1 MSPTKKP
8 TKKAKRILLSVTA
21 VISAI
26 AILVC
31 VIIIDK
37 RKEEYPSDTKSRV
50 AMGTIVTV
58 RVYGEK
64 AAAHTDSISKMV
76 LSVEDIISRKVASS
90 PVSTLNETGKTDNE
104 MVAALLATCNE
115 VSKDSGGVF
124 DVSVGQVSSLWD
136 FDDEKNTVPDEAD
149 IKSALRTVDYTKIKI
164 DGSSVSVGKNQQIDL
179 GAVGKGYA
187 CDVIQAYLKEAGVN
201 GAVVSVGGSILA
213 YGKRN
218 DSGDKWRVAVRDP
231 ENESGY
237 IGTVL
242 LDEGFVS
249 TSGDYEKYF
258 EKDGKRY
265 HHILDATTGYPAE
278 SDLRSVTVVCDS
290 GALSDALST
299 ACFILGK
306 EKSQPLLSKYGA
318 SAVFIDKDRS
328 ITTYGDIEFKKA
340 Q

>member
-37 RKEEYPSDTKSRV
+37 RKEEYPSDTKSSV

-149 IKSALRTVDYTKIKI
+149 IKSALRTVD
-164 DGSSVSVGKNQQIDL
+164 
-179 GAVGKGYA
+179 
-187 CDVIQAYLKEAGVN
+187 
-201 GAVVSVGGSILA
+201 
-213 YGKRN
+213 
-218 DSGDKWRVAVRDP
+218 
-231 ENESGY
+231 
-237 IGTVL
+237 
-242 LDEGFVS
+242 
-249 TSGDYEKYF
+249 
-258 EKDGKRY
+258 
-265 HHILDATTGYPAE
+265 
-278 SDLRSVTVVCDS
+278 
-290 GALSDALST
+290 
-299 ACFILGK
+299 
-306 EKSQPLLSKYGA
+306 
-318 SAVFIDKDRS
+318 
-328 ITTYGDIEFKKA
+328 
-340 Q
+340 